1 MTNSYIKN
9 HTNSFIIHGKAYEV
23 TAPARFNQQ
32 THELMPDLELDDQA
46 LALADAM
53 YRAEFGIVSI
63 AEIKAYRERL
73 RLTQRE
79 LAQLLGW
86 SPNTIA
92 LYETGAIPT
101 KANNRFL
108 KALMSED
115 NTLLTI
121 VNQNKDFLSNTL
133 VQKLNQ
139 HLHLNINEVPD
150 EIAPAQYTAL
160 QLTNWFR
167 IENYYHAQIDKN
179 IEELTQMKVMKLLY
193 FAFGRYISRHN
204 QFLFQSDILA
214 LQYGPVVAEVRDV
227 YNGQKSIV
235 AETIDDQAFADFNL
249 IEENDMMSEFLHQ
262 ILNDYDDKNAY
273 GLSQITHQSNSPW
286 SITSDGGRTFGA
298 VMSPLLIA
306 DKFAQGHEM

>member
-9 HTNSFIIHGKAYEV
+9 HTNSFIIHGKEYEV

-63 AEIKAYRERL
+63 TKIKAYRERL
-73 RLTQRE
+73 GLTQRE

-108 KALMSED
+108 KALISDD
-115 NTLLTI
+115 NMLLTI
-121 VNQNKDFLSNTL
+121 VNQNKAFLSNAL
-133 VQKLNQ
+133 VHKLNQ
-139 HLHLNINEVPD
+139 YFHLNDD
-150 EIAPAQYTAL
+150 EILDEITPAEYTAL
-160 QLTNWFR
+160 TLTNWFR
-167 IENYYHAQIDKN
+167 VENYYHAQIDKN

-193 FAFGRYISRHN
+193 FAFGRYLSRYN
-204 QFLFQSDILA
+204 QFLFESDILA

-235 AETIDDQAFADFNL
+235 AEGIDEQAFADFNA
-249 IEENDMMSEFLHQ
+249 IEENDIMSEFLHQ
-262 ILNDYDDKNAY
+262 ILHDYDDKNAY
-273 GLSQITHQSNSPW
+273 GLSQITHQPESPW
-286 SITSDGGRTFGA
+286 SITSDGGQTFGA
-298 VMSPLLIA
+298 VISPLLIA
-306 DKFAQGHEM
+306 EKFTQGHEM